1 MTFVSTRTAVFLLL
15 ATGCRPA
22 APKSLNASEVY
33 ERLSPSIAYL
43 SAGLSGGSGVLLEG
57 RMVLTNA
64 HVVWPHETIR
74 VTFFPGL
81 EFVDVPVKALD
92 VDADL
97 ALVGPL
103 PASLERPPLRII
115 SPDDQRIG
123 NEVFLIGYPGEVEKF
138 PAPAIT
144 RGVISRLRE
153 ARFEN
158 LTFLQSDA
166 TIVGGQS
173 GGALVSSTGDVIGI
187 SGLIG
192 IERFALALSGADV
205 LARLT
210 GISTSPSPT
219 ARSLPAEKP
228 GPKHTFSFEPA
239 RSQAAWFFQAADG
252 DQAHLRSDEAD
263 VAVSDCDLSP
273 AEPVDVDTWRFAVTC
288 PQVVVATVRTE
299 PTATIES
306 DHELTPFVDPDDAR
320 VIAIG
325 EDLHGVIDFPGDED
339 RYVLPLEAGQRVY
352 LRVDGVLDALCSVL
366 DEDGTDELIGA
377 RVAEGGLGMSADL
390 TFEAPRKGR
399 FVVSVAEAEPEGPAG
414 YQLRVSLADQVAGS
428 TRRPLA
434 HDAGVPRSRR

>member
-1 MTFVSTRTAVFLLL
+1 MTFTRAGTALLL
-15 ATGCRPA
+15 LLTTGCRPSSPA
-22 APKSLNASEVY
+22 ALTAAEVY
-33 ERLSPSIAYL
+33 ARLSPSIAHL
-43 SAGLSGGSGVLLEG
+43 SAGLSGGSGVLLDG

-64 HVVWPHETIR
+64 HVVWPHEQVR
-74 VTFFPGL
+74 VTFSPSL
-81 EFVDVPVKALD
+81 EFVDVPVKAID

-103 PASLERPPLRII
+103 PSSLERQHLRIV

-205 LARLT
+205 LARLP
-210 GISTSPSPT
+210 GISASPSPL
-219 ARSLPAEKP
+219 ARSLPAAKP
-228 GPKHTFSFEPA
+228 GARHTVAFEPA

-252 DQAHLRSDEAD
+252 DKVHLTSDEAELS
-263 VAVSDCDLSP
+263 VSDCDLAP
-273 AEPVDVDTWRFAVTC
+273 ALLVDVDTWLFGVTC
-288 PQVVVATVRTE
+288 PQVVVANASAG
-299 PTATIES
+299 PTASIEG
-306 DHELTPFVDPDDAR
+306 DRELTPFVDPDDAR
-320 VIAIG
+320 VITIG

-366 DEDGTDELIGA
+366 DEDGVDELIGA

-390 TFEAPRKGR
+390 TFEAPRTGR
-399 FVVSVAEAEPEGPAG
+399 FVVSVAEADPEGPAG
-414 YQLRVSLADQVAGS
+414 YQLRVSLAAPEHRP
-428 TRRPLA
+428 TRKPLA
-434 HDAGVPRSRR
+434 TDAGLPRLRR

>member
-1 MTFVSTRTAVFLLL
+1 MTLVRARLALVLLV
-15 ATGCRPA
+15 ATGCRPS
-22 APKSLNASEVY
+22 APAGLNASEVY
-33 ERLSPSIAYL
+33 ARLSPSIAYL
-43 SAGLSGGSGVLLEG
+43 SAGLTGGSGVLLDG
-57 RMVLTNA
+57 RLVLTNA
-64 HVVWPHETIR
+64 HVVWPHEQVR
-74 VTFFPGL
+74 VTFFPNL
-81 EFVDVPVKALD
+81 EFVDVPVKAID

-103 PASLERPPLRII
+103 PVSLERPPLRIV
-115 SPDDQRIG
+115 SPEDQRIG
-123 NEVFLIGYPGEVEKF
+123 NEVFLLGYPGEVERF

-205 LARLT
+205 LARLPT
-210 GISTSPSPT
+210 ISAAPSPT
-219 ARSLPAEKP
+219 ARSLPAAKP
-228 GPKHTFSFEPA
+228 GARHSFTFEPA
-239 RSQAAWFFQAADG
+239 RSQAVWFFQASDG
-252 DQAHLRSDEAD
+252 DKVHLSSDEAD
-263 VAVSDCDLSP
+263 LSVSDCDLAP
-273 AEPVDVDTWRFAVTC
+273 AELVDVDTWLFDVTC
-288 PQVVVATVRTE
+288 PQVVVATARTE
-299 PTATIES
+299 PTASI
-306 DHELTPFVDPDDAR
+306 DADRELTPFVDPDDAR
-320 VIAIG
+320 VVTIG

-352 LRVDGVLDALCSVL
+352 IRVDGVLDALCSVL
-366 DEDGTDELIGA
+366 DEAGVGELTAA

-399 FVVSVAEAEPEGPAG
+399 FIVSVAEADPEGPAG
-414 YQLRVSLADQVAGS
+414 YQLRVSPADKATHA
-428 TRRPLA
+428 TRRPSTL
-434 HDAGVPRSRR
+434 DGGVPRRR

>member
-1 MTFVSTRTAVFLLL
+1 MTFVRARTALLL
-15 ATGCRPA
+15 LVAAGCRPSSPPA
-22 APKSLNASEVY
+22 LNASEVY
-33 ERLSPSIAYL
+33 ARLSPSIAHL
-43 SAGLSGGSGVLLEG
+43 SAGLTGGSGVLLDG

-64 HVVWPHETIR
+64 HVVWPHETVR
-74 VTFFPGL
+74 VTFFPSL
-81 EFVDVPVKALD
+81 EFIDVPVKAID

-103 PASLERPPLRII
+103 PASLERPPLRIV

-123 NEVFLIGYPGEVEKF
+123 NEVFLIGYPGEVENF

-173 GGALVSSTGDVIGI
+173 GGALVSSHGDVIGI

-192 IERFALALSGADV
+192 IERFALALSGGDV
-205 LARLT
+205 LARLP
-210 GISTSPSPT
+210 GISASPSPM
-219 ARSLPAEKP
+219 ARSLPGPKP
-228 GPKHTFSFEPA
+228 GLRQTFSFEPA
-239 RSQAAWFFQAADG
+239 KSQATWLFQAADG
-252 DQAHLRSDEAD
+252 ERVRLTSDEAELS
-263 VAVSDCDLSP
+263 VRDCDLTE
-273 AEPVDVDTWRFAVTC
+273 AEVVDVDQWSFNVTC
-288 PQVVVATVRTE
+288 MQVVVAHAG
-299 PTATIES
+299 TAPKGSIES
-306 DHELTPFVDPDDAR
+306 DRELTPFVDPDDGR
-320 VIAIG
+320 VVTIG

-339 RYVLPLEAGQRVY
+339 RYVLPLEVGQRVY
-352 LRVDGVLDALCSVL
+352 IRVDGVLDALCSVL
-366 DEDGTDELIGA
+366 DEEGVDELIAA

-399 FVVSVAEAEPEGPAG
+399 FVVSVAEADPEGPAG
-414 YQLRVSLADQVAGS
+414 YQLRVSRAEKEARP
-428 TRRPLA
+428 TRKPVA

>member
-1 MTFVSTRTAVFLLL
+1 MTLVRARLALVLLV
-15 ATGCRPA
+15 ATGCRPPPPA
-22 APKSLNASEVY
+22 GLNASEVY
-33 ERLSPSIAYL
+33 ARLSPSIAFL
-43 SAGLSGGSGVLLEG
+43 SAGLTGGSGVLLEG

-64 HVVWPHETIR
+64 HVVWPHEQVR
-74 VTFFPGL
+74 VTFFPSL
-81 EFVDVPVKALD
+81 EFVDVPVKAID

-103 PASLERPPLRII
+103 PASLQRPPLRIV

-123 NEVFLIGYPGEVEKF
+123 NEVFLLGYPGEVEKF

-205 LARLT
+205 LARLPT
-210 GISTSPSPT
+210 ISAAPSPT
-219 ARSLPAEKP
+219 ARSLPAAKP
-228 GPKHTFSFEPA
+228 GPRHTFTFEPA

-252 DQAHLRSDEAD
+252 DKVRLSSDEAD
-263 VAVSDCDLSP
+263 LSVSDCDLSP
-273 AEPVDVDTWRFAVTC
+273 AELVDVDTWLFDVTC
-288 PQVVVATVRTE
+288 PQIVVATARTE
-299 PTATIES
+299 ATAAIEA
-306 DHELTPFVDPDDAR
+306 DRELTPFVDPDDAR
-320 VIAIG
+320 VVTIG

-352 LRVDGVLDALCSVL
+352 IRVDGVLDALCSVL
-366 DEDGTDELIGA
+366 DEAGVGELTAA

-399 FVVSVAEAEPEGPAG
+399 FIVSVAEADPEGPAG
-414 YQLRVSLADQVAGS
+414 YQLRVSLADKKAHA
-428 TRRPLA
+428 TRRPSTL
-434 HDAGVPRSRR
+434 DGGVPRRR